1 MSPTAD
7 ASDFVFL
14 DEKDASRYTLTRG
27 GELLSVLDYRDD
39 GGTVA
44 MTRAYTIP
52 IHRGRGHA
60 ARVVEGAVADIE
72 ARGDR
77 SVDPVCWYVADWFDQ
92 HPDKQHL
99 LRRR

>member
-1 MSPTAD
+1 M
-7 ASDFVFL
+7 FL
-14 DEKDASRYTLTRG
+14 DETDAARWALTRN

-39 GGTVA
+39 GTTVA
-44 MTRAYTIP
+44 MTRAFTIP
-52 IHRGRGHA
+52 THRGHGYA
-60 ARVVEGAVADIE
+60 ARVVAGAVAQIE

-77 SVDPVCWYVADWFDQ
+77 LIDPVCWYVADWFDA

>member
-1 MSPTAD
+1 MSSTPD
-7 ASDFVFL
+7 AADFVFL
-14 DEKDASRYTLTRG
+14 DETDASRWALTRD

-39 GGTVA
+39 GTTVA
-44 MTRAYTIP
+44 MTRAFTIP
-52 IHRGRGHA
+52 THRGHGYA
-60 ARVVEGAVADIE
+60 ARVVAGAVAQIE

-77 SVDPVCWYVADWFDQ
+77 LIDPVCWYVADWFDA

>member
-1 MSPTAD
+1 MSSTPD
-7 ASDFVFL
+7 AADFVFL
-14 DEKDASRYTLTRG
+14 DETDASRWALTRN

-39 GGTVA
+39 GTTVA
-44 MTRAYTIP
+44 MTRAFTIP
-52 IHRGRGHA
+52 TYRGHGYA
-60 ARVVEGAVADIE
+60 ARVVAGAVAQIE

-77 SVDPVCWYVADWFDQ
+77 LIDPVCWYVADWFDA